1 MKGYKSLETTRDF
14 VKDQAKHLRKAL
26 KVFRKTCSKQT
37 FQTCI
42 SPTFLKL
49 SSMDDLT
56 WESYIA
62 CENQI
67 SRTMGNHLGANY
79 MYSTMMLHSVD
90 LNSECLSNFDG
101 QQVWKGSAPFLRN
114 ALHTAIWDREEIG
127 INDPSKYM
135 KADGEEAV
143 SMKARFGNGMDE
155 SAKENLLKI
164 IEIAE
169 SQCSLSKMINGI
181 EPASS
186 TLTGESRVY
195 IPLQYE
201 SSEKTQEILRCIEG
215 NFDRRSLDQYFYT
228 TDRVVIYPE
237 SVELLTSI
245 FEADY
250 HLDGFELDT
259 SLKDFILM
267 MPEGFEI
274 NGIEVPSIQV
284 SISSRYQRNISLYS
298 YVRDAL
304 EKRCRD
310 FGASELYHSV
320 IEQYKIKQVSAKNV
334 FEIAN
339 KYIGIH
345 GTSLDKWTQESIA
358 KFEDEIE
365 ETGQSFD
372 EALEAINLRE
382 NFETE
387 IVLKGGGAYANLG
400 LGAFFNAVNA
410 DKDPESEKQFL
421 ENNYSNDGHQNQE
434 SADRLADICKLICSV
449 LVYCQAL
456 GDEVL
461 HKGVPFKKDNVIK
474 LSKNANKKKGTTS
487 MTLRGPK
494 GFSSKRA
501 QSHYRKWHFRTLK
514 DERFYQSDEWK
525 DKPRGSRV
533 VFVRDSV
540 VNRDVSPHV
549 LTDGTNVEDKVMT
562 AEMSKEANNG

>member
-1 MKGYKSLETTRDF
+1 MKGYKSLENTKDF
-14 VKDQAKHLRKAL
+14 VKGQAKLLRKAL
-26 KVFRKTCSKQT
+26 KVFRKTCSKKT
-37 FQTCI
+37 FQACV

-49 SSMDDLT
+49 SNMDDSI

-67 SRTMGNHLGANY
+67 SRSLGNHLGANY
-79 MYSTMMLHSVD
+79 MYSTMMLHSLD
-90 LNSECLSNFDG
+90 LNAESLSNVDG
-101 QQVWKGSAPFLRN
+101 QEIWKGSAPLLRK
-114 ALHTAIWDREEIG
+114 ALHTAIWDREKIAIG
-127 INDPSKYM
+127 NPSNYLKSI
-135 KADGEEAV
+135 EESV
-143 SMKARFGNGMDE
+143 GLKVRFGNGMDE
-155 SAKENLLKI
+155 SEKEDLLKV

-169 SQCSLSKMINGI
+169 EQCSLSQMIKGV
-181 EPASS
+181 EPATSD
-186 TLTGESRVY
+186 LTGESRAY
-195 IPLQYE
+195 MPLEYE
-201 SSEKTQEILRCIEG
+201 SAAKNEEIIGCIEG
-215 NFDRRSLDQYFYT
+215 NFDRKSLEQYFYT

-237 SVELLTSI
+237 SADLLTSI

-250 HLDGFELDT
+250 HLDGFELDS

-274 NGIEVPSIQV
+274 NGVDVPSIQV
-284 SISSRYQRNISLYS
+284 SISSRCQRNVAMYA
-298 YVRDAL
+298 YVKDVL
-304 EKRCRD
+304 ENRCRD
-310 FGASELYHSV
+310 QGAALLYQHIIEEYEHGLINAENALEISKKHLGIHESSMEV
-320 IEQYKIKQVSAKNV
+320 WTEESIEKFKHEIEQ
-334 FEIAN
+334 
-339 KYIGIH
+339 
-345 GTSLDKWTQESIA
+345 
-358 KFEDEIE
+358 
-365 ETGQSFD
+365 TGQSLD
-372 EALEAINLRE
+372 EAIDGLALQEFFL
-382 NFETE
+382 TQ
-387 IVLKGGGAYANLG
+387 IVIRGGGAYATLG
-400 LGAFFNAVNA
+400 MESFFNAVNA
-410 DKDPESEKQFL
+410 DKDPESEKEFL
-421 ENNYSNDGHQNQE
+421 ENNYSNDVHQNQE

-474 LSKNANKKKGTTS
+474 LPKNANKKKGTTS

>member
-1 MKGYKSLETTRDF
+1 MKGYKSLETTKDF
-14 VKDQAKHLRKAL
+14 VKGQAKLLKKAL
-26 KVFRKTCSKQT
+26 KVFRKTCSKKT
-37 FQTCI
+37 FQACV

-49 SSMDDLT
+49 SNMDDSI

-67 SRTMGNHLGANY
+67 SRSMGNHLGANY
-79 MYSTMMLHSVD
+79 MYSTMMLHSLD
-90 LNSECLSNFDG
+90 LNAESLSNVDG
-101 QQVWKGSAPFLRN
+101 QEIWKGAAPFLRK
-114 ALHTAIWDREEIG
+114 ALHTAIWDREEIEEFKYPRSEGYVG
-127 INDPSKYM
+127 IKT
-135 KADGEEAV
+135 
-143 SMKARFGNGMDE
+143 RFGNGMDE
-155 SAKENLLKI
+155 SEKEDLLKI

-169 SQCSLSKMINGI
+169 EQCSLSQMIKGV
-181 EPASS
+181 EPATSD
-186 TLTGESRVY
+186 LTGESRAY
-195 IPLQYE
+195 MPLEYE
-201 SSEKTQEILRCIEG
+201 SAAKNDEIIGCIEG

-237 SVELLTSI
+237 SADLLTSI

-274 NGIEVPSIQV
+274 NGVDVPSIQV
-284 SISSRYQRNISLYS
+284 SISSNCQRNVALYA
-298 YVRDAL
+298 YIKDVL

-310 FGASELYHSV
+310 FGAAMLYQQ
-320 IEQYKIKQVSAKNV
+320 ITEEYERGLINAKNAS
-334 FEIAN
+334 EISN
-339 KYIGIH
+339 KYIGIY
-345 GTSLDKWTQESIA
+345 GSRIDWTEELA
-358 KFEDEIE
+358 EKFKNEIE
-365 ETGQSFD
+365 QTGQSLD
-372 EALEAINLRE
+372 EALDGLNLQE
-382 NFETE
+382 FFVTQ
-387 IVLKGGGAYANLG
+387 IVIRGGGAYATLG
-400 LGAFFNAVNA
+400 MDSFFHAVNA
-410 DKDPESEKQFL
+410 DKDPESEKEFL
-421 ENNYSNDGHQNQE
+421 ENNNSSNVHQNQE

-474 LSKNANKKKGTTS
+474 LSKNANKNKGTTS

-562 AEMSKEANNG
+562 AEMQR

>member
-1 MKGYKSLETTRDF
+1 MKGYKSLETTKDF
-14 VKDQAKHLRKAL
+14 VKGQAKLLKKAL
-26 KVFRKTCSKQT
+26 KVFRKTCSKKT
-37 FQTCI
+37 FQACV

-49 SSMDDLT
+49 SNMDDSI

-67 SRTMGNHLGANY
+67 SRSMGNHLGANY
-79 MYSTMMLHSVD
+79 MYSTMMLHSLD
-90 LNSECLSNFDG
+90 LNAESLSNVDG
-101 QQVWKGSAPFLRN
+101 QEIWKGAAPFLRKG
-114 ALHTAIWDREEIG
+114 LHTAIWDREEIEEFKYPRSEGYVG
-127 INDPSKYM
+127 IKT
-135 KADGEEAV
+135 
-143 SMKARFGNGMDE
+143 RFGNGMDE
-155 SAKENLLKI
+155 SEKEDLLKV

-169 SQCSLSKMINGI
+169 EQCSLSQMIKGV
-181 EPASS
+181 EPATSD
-186 TLTGESRVY
+186 LTGESRAY
-195 IPLQYE
+195 MPLEYE
-201 SSEKTQEILRCIEG
+201 SAAKNDEIIGCIEG
-215 NFDRRSLDQYFYT
+215 NFDRRSLEQYFYT

-237 SVELLTSI
+237 SADLLTSI

-250 HLDGFELDT
+250 HLDGFELDS

-274 NGIEVPSIQV
+274 NGVDVPSIQV
-284 SISSRYQRNISLYS
+284 SISSNCQRNVALYA
-298 YVRDAL
+298 YIRDVL

-310 FGASELYHSV
+310 FGAAMLYQQ
-320 IEQYKIKQVSAKNV
+320 ITEEYERGLINAKNAS
-334 FEIAN
+334 EISN
-339 KYIGIH
+339 KYIGIY
-345 GTSLDKWTQESIA
+345 GSRIDWTEELA
-358 KFEDEIE
+358 EKFKNEVEQ
-365 ETGQSFD
+365 TGQSLD
-372 EALEAINLRE
+372 EALDGLNLQE
-382 NFETE
+382 FFVTQ
-387 IVLKGGGAYANLG
+387 IVIRGGGAYATLG
-400 LGAFFNAVNA
+400 MDSFFHAVNA
-410 DKDPESEKQFL
+410 DKDPESEKEFL
-421 ENNYSNDGHQNQE
+421 KNNNSSDVHQNQE

-474 LSKNANKKKGTTS
+474 LSKNANKNKGTTTS

-549 LTDGTNVEDKVMT
+549 LTDGTNVEDKVLT
-562 AEMSKEANNG
+562 SESIQSAAN

>member
-1 MKGYKSLETTRDF
+1 MKGYKSLETTKDF
-14 VKDQAKHLRKAL
+14 VKGQAKLLKKAL
-26 KVFRKTCSKQT
+26 KVFRKTCSKKT
-37 FQTCI
+37 FQACV

-49 SSMDDLT
+49 SNMDDSI

-67 SRTMGNHLGANY
+67 SRSMGNHLGANY
-79 MYSTMMLHSVD
+79 MYSTMMLHSLD
-90 LNSECLSNFDG
+90 LNAESLSNVDG
-101 QQVWKGSAPFLRN
+101 QEIWKGAAPFLRKG
-114 ALHTAIWDREEIG
+114 LHTAIWDREEIEEFKYPRSEGYVG
-127 INDPSKYM
+127 IKT
-135 KADGEEAV
+135 
-143 SMKARFGNGMDE
+143 RFGNGMDE
-155 SAKENLLKI
+155 SEKEDLLKV

-169 SQCSLSKMINGI
+169 EQCSLSQMIKGV
-181 EPASS
+181 EPATSD
-186 TLTGESRVY
+186 LTGESRAY
-195 IPLQYE
+195 MPLEYE
-201 SSEKTQEILRCIEG
+201 SAAKNDEIIGCIEA

-237 SVELLTSI
+237 SADLLTSI

-250 HLDGFELDT
+250 HLDGFELDS

-274 NGIEVPSIQV
+274 NGVDVPSIQV
-284 SISSRYQRNISLYS
+284 SISSNCQRNVALYA
-298 YVRDAL
+298 YIRDVL

-310 FGASELYHSV
+310 FGAAMLYQQ
-320 IEQYKIKQVSAKNV
+320 ITEEYERGLINAKNAS
-334 FEIAN
+334 EISN
-339 KYIGIH
+339 KYIGIY
-345 GTSLDKWTQESIA
+345 GSRIDWTEELA
-358 KFEDEIE
+358 EKFKNEVEQ
-365 ETGQSFD
+365 TGQSLD
-372 EALEAINLRE
+372 EALDGIKLQE
-382 NFETE
+382 FFVTQ
-387 IVLKGGGAYANLG
+387 IVIRGGGAYATLG
-400 LGAFFNAVNA
+400 MDSFFHAVNA
-410 DKDPESEKQFL
+410 DKDPESEKEFL
-421 ENNYSNDGHQNQE
+421 KNNNSSDVHQNQE

-474 LSKNANKKKGTTS
+474 LSKNANKNKGTTTS

-549 LTDGTNVEDKVMT
+549 LTDGTNVEDKVLT
-562 AEMSKEANNG
+562 SESIQSAAN

>member
-1 MKGYKSLETTRDF
+1 MKGYKSLESTEDSTKTQGKRL
-14 VKDQAKHLRKAL
+14 KQTLRT
-26 KVFRKTCSKQT
+26 FRKSSNKKT
-37 FQTCI
+37 FKECV
-42 SPTFLKL
+42 SPTFLKI
-49 SSMDDLT
+49 SNMDDLT

-62 CENQI
+62 CENKI
-67 SRTMGNHLGANY
+67 SRTTGSHLGPNY

-90 LNSECLSNFDG
+90 LNSDHLSDIPG
-101 QQVWKGSAPFLRN
+101 QQVWKGAAPLLRN
-114 ALHTAIWDREEIG
+114 NLHTAVWDSTEMEDVSLIKG
-127 INDPSKYM
+127 SKPQVSRATKFGYFDHGM
-135 KADGEEAV
+135 SEHTKEYLSFAVEA
-143 SMKARFGNGMDE
+143 SE
-155 SAKENLLKI
+155 LT
-164 IEIAE
+164 
-169 SQCSLSKMINGI
+169 CSLSNMVKGVQ
-181 EPASS
+181 PALSKLS
-186 TLTGESRVY
+186 GGSRSYV
-195 IPLQYE
+195 PLD
-201 SSEKTQEILRCIEG
+201 SGSLEKEQEIVSCIEG
-215 NFDRRSLDQYFYT
+215 NFDRRALDQYFYT

-237 SVELLTSI
+237 SADLLTNI

-250 HLDGFELDT
+250 HLDGFELDA

-274 NGIEVPSIQV
+274 NGVDVPSIQV
-284 SISSRYQRNISLYS
+284 SISSRCQRNLALYD
-298 YVRDAL
+298 YIKDVL

-310 FGASELYHSV
+310 FGAAMLYQQIIEEHNHSS
-320 IEQYKIKQVSAKNV
+320 INAKNASEV
-334 FEIAN
+334 AN
-339 KYIGIH
+339 KYVGTY
-345 GTSLDKWTQESIA
+345 GTSSEGWTDETIEKFKHEVEGTGLSIEDALDGLNLQEYFSTQ
-358 KFEDEIE
+358 
-365 ETGQSFD
+365 
-372 EALEAINLRE
+372 
-382 NFETE
+382 
-387 IVLKGGGAYANLG
+387 IVIRGGGAYASLG
-400 LGAFFNAVNA
+400 MDSFFHAVNA
-410 DKDPESEKQFL
+410 DKDPESEKEFL
-421 ENNYSNDGHQNQE
+421 KNNKSSDVHQNQE

-494 GFSSKRA
+494 GFSSKKA

>member
-1 MKGYKSLETTRDF
+1 MKGYKSLETTKDF
-14 VKDQAKHLRKAL
+14 VKGQAKLLRKAL
-26 KVFRKTCSKQT
+26 KVFRKTCSKKT
-37 FQTCI
+37 FQACV

-49 SSMDDLT
+49 SNMDDSI

-67 SRTMGNHLGANY
+67 SRSMGNHLGANY
-79 MYSTMMLHSVD
+79 MYATMMLHSLD
-90 LNSECLSNFDG
+90 LNAESLSNVDG
-101 QQVWKGSAPFLRN
+101 QEIWKGSAPLLKK
-114 ALHTAIWDREEIG
+114 ALHTAIWDREKIEELMYPRNEG
-127 INDPSKYM
+127 I
-135 KADGEEAV
+135 
-143 SMKARFGNGMDE
+143 KARFGNGMDE
-155 SAKENLLKI
+155 SEKEDLLKV

-169 SQCSLSKMINGI
+169 EQCSLSKMIKGV
-181 EPASS
+181 EPAKSD
-186 TLTGESRVY
+186 LTGESRAY
-195 IPLQYE
+195 MPFEYE
-201 SSEKTQEILRCIEG
+201 SAAKNAEIIECIEA

-237 SVELLTSI
+237 SADLLTSI

-274 NGIEVPSIQV
+274 NGVDVPSIQV
-284 SISSRYQRNISLYS
+284 SISSRCQRNLALYD
-298 YVRDAL
+298 YIKDVL

-310 FGASELYHSV
+310 FGAAMLYQQV
-320 IEQYKIKQVSAKNV
+320 IEEHNHSSINAKNASEV
-334 FEIAN
+334 SN
-339 KYIGIH
+339 KYV
-345 GTSLDKWTQESIA
+345 GTYGSNAEGWT
-358 KFEDEIE
+358 E
-365 ETGQSFD
+365 ETIEKFKHEVEQTGLSFD
-372 EALEAINLRE
+372 DALDGLNLQE
-382 NFETE
+382 YFSTQ
-387 IVLKGGGAYANLG
+387 IVIRGGGAYATLG
-400 LGAFFNAVNA
+400 MESFFNAVNA
-410 DKDPESEKQFL
+410 DKDPESEKEFL
-421 ENNYSNDGHQNQE
+421 KNNNSSDVHQNQE

-474 LSKNANKKKGTTS
+474 LSKNANKNKGTTS

-549 LTDGTNVEDKVMT
+549 LTDGTNVEDKVLT
-562 AEMSKEANNG
+562 SESIQSAAN

>member
-1 MKGYKSLETTRDF
+1 MKGYKSLETTKDF
-14 VKDQAKHLRKAL
+14 VKGQAKLLKKAL
-26 KVFRKTCSKQT
+26 KVFRKTCSKKT
-37 FQTCI
+37 FQACV

-49 SSMDDLT
+49 SNMDDSI

-67 SRTMGNHLGANY
+67 SRSMGNHLGANY
-79 MYSTMMLHSVD
+79 MYSTMMLHSLD
-90 LNSECLSNFDG
+90 LNAESLSNVDG
-101 QQVWKGSAPFLRN
+101 QEIWKGAAPFLRK
-114 ALHTAIWDREEIG
+114 ALHTAIWDREEIEEFKYPRSEGYVG
-127 INDPSKYM
+127 IKT
-135 KADGEEAV
+135 
-143 SMKARFGNGMDE
+143 RFGNGMDE
-155 SAKENLLKI
+155 SEKEDLLKV

-169 SQCSLSKMINGI
+169 EQCSLSQMIKGV
-181 EPASS
+181 EPATSD
-186 TLTGESRVY
+186 LTGESRAY
-195 IPLQYE
+195 MPLEYE
-201 SSEKTQEILRCIEG
+201 SAAKNDEIIGCIEG
-215 NFDRRSLDQYFYT
+215 NFDRRSLEQYFYT

-237 SVELLTSI
+237 SADLLTSI

-250 HLDGFELDT
+250 HLDGFELDS

-274 NGIEVPSIQV
+274 NGVDVPSIQV
-284 SISSRYQRNISLYS
+284 SISSNCQRNVALYA
-298 YVRDAL
+298 YIRDVL

-310 FGASELYHSV
+310 FGAAMLYQQ
-320 IEQYKIKQVSAKNV
+320 ITEEYERGLINAKNAS
-334 FEIAN
+334 EISN
-339 KYIGIH
+339 KYIGIY
-345 GTSLDKWTQESIA
+345 GSRIDWTEELA
-358 KFEDEIE
+358 EKFKNEVEQ
-365 ETGQSFD
+365 TGQSLD
-372 EALEAINLRE
+372 EALDGIKLQE
-382 NFETE
+382 FFVTQ
-387 IVLKGGGAYANLG
+387 IVIRGGGAYATLG
-400 LGAFFNAVNA
+400 MDSFFHAVNA
-410 DKDPESEKQFL
+410 DKDPESEKEFL
-421 ENNYSNDGHQNQE
+421 KNNNSSDVHQNQE

-474 LSKNANKKKGTTS
+474 LSKNANKNKGTTTS

-549 LTDGTNVEDKVMT
+549 LTDGTNVEDKVLT
-562 AEMSKEANNG
+562 SESIQSAAN

>member
-1 MKGYKSLETTRDF
+1 MKGYKSLETTKDF
-14 VKDQAKHLRKAL
+14 VKGQAKLLKKAL
-26 KVFRKTCSKQT
+26 KVFRKTCSKKT
-37 FQTCI
+37 FQACV

-49 SSMDDLT
+49 SNMDDSI

-67 SRTMGNHLGANY
+67 SRSMGNHLGANY
-79 MYSTMMLHSVD
+79 MYSTMMLHSLD
-90 LNSECLSNFDG
+90 LNAESLSNVDG
-101 QQVWKGSAPFLRN
+101 QEIWKGAAPFLRKG
-114 ALHTAIWDREEIG
+114 LHTAIWDREEIEEFKYPRSEGYVG
-127 INDPSKYM
+127 IKT
-135 KADGEEAV
+135 
-143 SMKARFGNGMDE
+143 RFGNGMDE
-155 SAKENLLKI
+155 SEKEDLLKV

-169 SQCSLSKMINGI
+169 EQCSLSQMIKGV
-181 EPASS
+181 EPATSD
-186 TLTGESRVY
+186 LTGESRAY
-195 IPLQYE
+195 MPLEYE
-201 SSEKTQEILRCIEG
+201 SAAKNDEIIGCIEA

-237 SVELLTSI
+237 SADLLTSI

-250 HLDGFELDT
+250 HLDGFELDS

-274 NGIEVPSIQV
+274 NGVDVPSIQV
-284 SISSRYQRNISLYS
+284 SISSNCQRNVALYA
-298 YVRDAL
+298 YIRDVL

-310 FGASELYHSV
+310 FGAAMLYQQ
-320 IEQYKIKQVSAKNV
+320 ITEEYERGLINAKNAS
-334 FEIAN
+334 EISN
-339 KYIGIH
+339 KYIGIY
-345 GTSLDKWTQESIA
+345 GSRIDWTEELA
-358 KFEDEIE
+358 EKFKNEVEQ
-365 ETGQSFD
+365 TGQSLD
-372 EALEAINLRE
+372 EALDGLNLQE
-382 NFETE
+382 FFVTQ
-387 IVLKGGGAYANLG
+387 IVIRGGGAYATLG
-400 LGAFFNAVNA
+400 MDSFFHAVNA
-410 DKDPESEKQFL
+410 DKDPESEKEFL
-421 ENNYSNDGHQNQE
+421 KNNNSSDVHQNQE

-474 LSKNANKKKGTTS
+474 LSKNANKNKGTTTS

-549 LTDGTNVEDKVMT
+549 LTDGTNVEDKVLT
-562 AEMSKEANNG
+562 SESIQSAAN

>member
-1 MKGYKSLETTRDF
+1 MKGYKSLETTKDF

-26 KVFRKTCSKQT
+26 KVFRKTCSKKT
-37 FQTCI
+37 FQTCV
-42 SPTFLKL
+42 SPTFLKI
-49 SSMDDLT
+49 SNMDDST

-67 SRTMGNHLGANY
+67 SRTLGNHLGANY
-79 MYSTMMLHSVD
+79 MYSTMMLHSLD
-90 LNSECLSNFDG
+90 LSSEYLSNIDG
-101 QQVWKGSAPFLRN
+101 QQVWKGSAPFLRK
-114 ALHTAIWDREEIG
+114 ALHTATWDREEIE

-135 KADGEEAV
+135 KKDGKEAV
-143 SMKARFGNGMDE
+143 SMKARFGHGMDGSE
-155 SAKENLLKI
+155 KEDLLAI
-164 IEIAE
+164 IELAE
-169 SQCSLSKMINGI
+169 SQCSLSQMINGI
-181 EPASS
+181 EPATSN
-186 TLTGESRVY
+186 LTGESRAY
-195 IPLQYE
+195 MPLQYE
-201 SSEKTQEILRCIEG
+201 SSEKNEEIIHCIEG

-237 SVELLTSI
+237 SADLLTNI

-250 HLDGFELDT
+250 HLDGFELDA

-274 NGIEVPSIQV
+274 NGIDVPSVQV
-284 SISSRYQRNISLYS
+284 SISSRYQRNVSLYS
-298 YVRDAL
+298 YVRDVL

-310 FGASELYHSV
+310 FGAGELYQQI
-320 IEQYKIKQVSAKNV
+320 IEEYKNKQVNAKNA
-334 FEIAN
+334 FEVSN
-339 KYIGIH
+339 KYIGIN
-345 GTSLDKWTQESIA
+345 GSFEDWTDESIE
-358 KFEDEIE
+358 KFKNEIE
-365 ETGQSFD
+365 QTGQSID
-372 EALEAINLRE
+372 EAIEAINLRE

-387 IVLKGGGAYANLG
+387 IVLRGGGAYANLG
-400 LGAFFNAVNA
+400 FGAFFNAVNS
-410 DKDPESEKQFL
+410 DKDPDAEKEFL
-421 ENNYSNDGHQNQE
+421 KGNNSKDK
-434 SADRLADICKLICSV
+434 SAASSDRLSDICKLICSV

-461 HKGVPFKKDNVIK
+461 HKGVPFGKDNVVK
-474 LSKNANKKKGTTS
+474 LSKNPNKKKGTTS

-494 GFSSKRA
+494 GFSSKKA

-549 LTDGTNVEDKVMT
+549 LTDGTNVEDKVLT
-562 AEMSKEANNG
+562 SESIQSATN

>member
-1 MKGYKSLETTRDF
+1 MKGYKSLETTKDF
-14 VKDQAKHLRKAL
+14 VKGQAKLLRKAL
-26 KVFRKTCSKQT
+26 KVFRKTCSKKT
-37 FQTCI
+37 FQACV

-49 SSMDDLT
+49 SNMDDSI

-67 SRTMGNHLGANY
+67 SRSMGNHLGANY
-79 MYSTMMLHSVD
+79 MYSTMMLHSLD
-90 LNSECLSNFDG
+90 LNAESLSNVDG
-101 QQVWKGSAPFLRN
+101 QEIWKGSAPFLRK
-114 ALHTAIWDREEIG
+114 ALHTAIWDREEIQPFKYPRSEGYVG
-127 INDPSKYM
+127 IKT
-135 KADGEEAV
+135 
-143 SMKARFGNGMDE
+143 RFGNGMDE
-155 SAKENLLKI
+155 SEKEDLLKV

-169 SQCSLSKMINGI
+169 EQCSLSQMIKGV
-181 EPASS
+181 EPATSD
-186 TLTGESRVY
+186 LTGQSRAY
-195 IPLQYE
+195 MPLEYE
-201 SSEKTQEILRCIEG
+201 GSAKNQEIIQCIEG

-237 SVELLTSI
+237 SADLLTSI

-274 NGIEVPSIQV
+274 NGVDVPSIQV
-284 SISSRYQRNISLYS
+284 SISSRCQRNVALYD
-298 YVRDAL
+298 YIKDVL

-310 FGASELYHSV
+310 FGAAMLYQQIIEEYEHSL
-320 IEQYKIKQVSAKNV
+320 INAKKAL
-334 FEIAN
+334 EISN

-345 GTSLDKWTQESIA
+345 GSSVEGWTEESIE
-358 KFEDEIE
+358 KFKHEVEQ
-365 ETGQSFD
+365 TGQSFD
-372 EALEAINLRE
+372 EALDGLDLQE
-382 NFETE
+382 FFVTE
-387 IVLKGGGAYANLG
+387 IVIRGGGAYATLG
-400 LGAFFNAVNA
+400 MDSFFHAVNA
-410 DKDPESEKQFL
+410 DKDPDSEKQFL
-421 ENNYSNDGHQNQE
+421 ENNKSTDAHQNQE

-474 LSKNANKKKGTTS
+474 LSKNTNKKKGTTS